1 MTATIL
7 QFPTDYEKFSIQIA
21 STGRVAELWE
31 VRNGNRCARIAR
43 SDDGQFCWR
52 EYVAVK
58 HRNPS
63 IPQKLRP
70 VTEPRKASSLLAAM
84 TAAKAAMAAYNGY
97 C

>member
-1 MTATIL
+1 MTATIIN
-7 QFPTDYEKFSIQIA
+7 FPTDYRKFSIPIA
-21 STGRVAELWE
+21 STGRFAELWE
-31 VRNGNRCARIAR
+31 IKNGNRYARIAR

-63 IPQKLRP
+63 RPQKFRP

-84 TAAKAAMAAYNGY
+84 TAAKAAMAA
-97 C
+97 